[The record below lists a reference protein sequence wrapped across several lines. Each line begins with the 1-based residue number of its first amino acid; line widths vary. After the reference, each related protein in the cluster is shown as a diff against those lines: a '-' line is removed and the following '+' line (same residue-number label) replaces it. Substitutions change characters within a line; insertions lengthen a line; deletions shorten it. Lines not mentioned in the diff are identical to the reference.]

1 MDERSAC
8 VKADPKRIREVFKR
22 GERIKGISRSIEI
35 RNRTRLARLLH
46 AKIEGKQ
53 RRKVGGG
60 EEKNENSTRDKV
72 SLQKSSPP
80 LCNHDRAN
88 IHRDRWIRIEME
100 ILARFFRISWWVM
113 EGSRE
118 GTGGRRGKSD
128 DSIFANVTPRR
139 FNFHTRKRWGREGWG
154 HGYLRSNPSSMA
166 RRFHRLGRHRV
177 KHGRGWKW
185 AIVSR
190 PGIRNTRLL
199 NRKGE
204 GTMKRRKWNK
214 FSQSFRERIVAKMFM
229 EIRVNINSRRVGIV
243 SPPFLSIFGTIPNF
257 RG

>member
-53 RRKVGGG
+53 RRKVGEG

-80 LCNHDRAN
+80 LCNHDHAN

-100 ILARFFRISWWVM
+100 ILARFFRISRWVM

-139 FNFHTRKRWGREGWG
+139 FNFHTRKRWGGGTGIYDRI
-154 HGYLRSNPSSMA
+154 LA
-166 RRFHRLGRHRV
+166 RWLDASIDWV
-177 KHGRGWKW
+177 
-185 AIVSR
+185 AIEL
-190 PGIRNTRLL
+190 NTGAGG
-199 NRKGE
+199 NG
-204 GTMKRRKWNK
+204 
-214 FSQSFRERIVAKMFM
+214 QSFLDRVY
-229 EIRVNINSRRVGIV
+229 EIHGC
-243 SPPFLSIFGTIPNF
+243 
-257 RG
+257 